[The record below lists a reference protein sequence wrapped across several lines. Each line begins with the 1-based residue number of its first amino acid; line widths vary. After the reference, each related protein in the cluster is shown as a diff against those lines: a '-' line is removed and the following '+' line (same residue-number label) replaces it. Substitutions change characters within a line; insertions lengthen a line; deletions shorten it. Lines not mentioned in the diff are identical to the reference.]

1 MAGATG
7 RSNSKHP
14 LASASQATLVR
25 EVNERIRELA
35 GTNGKEAWQFL
46 CECGDSGCHRFL
58 TLTLREY
65 DGLRGA
71 AAPISILA
79 HPLASTRMRSDNGRG
94 RAPA

>member
-7 RSNSKHP
+7 QSNSKHP
-14 LASASQATLVR
+14 VASASQATLLR

-35 GTNGKEAWQFL
+35 GTNGTEAWEFL
-46 CECGDSGCHRFL
+46 CECGDSACHRFL

-71 AAPISILA
+71 AEATSILA
-79 HPLASTRMRSDNGRG
+79 H
-94 RAPA
+94 APRLDAHA